1 MIDFNT
7 SVPSLSKAAA
17 DQLNQLRPLYEEW
30 NAAINVIS
38 RKDMDAFEE
47 RHVLHLSLIHI

>member
-7 SVPSLSKAAA
+7 SVPDLSKVAA

-30 NAAINVIS
+30 NAAINVIY
-38 RKDMDAFEE
+38 RKDLDAFE
-47 RHVLHLSLIHI
+47 